1 MDILSSIYLH
11 AVAVS
16 ALATVALLQIL
27 KLRLFPP
34 TFANKYPVP
43 TLIVLS
49 VAAAIWTVLR
59 SSVAPKTWTDW
70 VVLTGTIGVVAALT
84 YRTTIA
90 NWAELR
96 EIESKPLAA
105 TARR

>member
-1 MDILSSIYLH
+1 MDIISSVFAH

-16 ALATVALLQIL
+16 ALAVVALHQIL
-27 KLRLFPP
+27 KLKIVPS
-34 TFANKYPVP
+34 TFANRYPVP

-49 VAAAIWTVLR
+49 VIA
-59 SSVAPKTWTDW
+59 SVMAVWKTAVTPHTWTDW
-70 VVLTGTIGVVAALT
+70 LVLVATIAVAAALT

-96 EIESKPLAA
+96 SLEG
-105 TARR
+105 

>member
-27 KLRLFPP
+27 KLKLFPP
-34 TFANKYPVP
+34 TWANKYPVP
-43 TLIVLS
+43 SLIVLS
-49 VAAAIWTVLR
+49 IAAAVWTVVR

-70 VVLTGTIGVVAALT
+70 VVLTATIGVVAAIT
-84 YRTTIA
+84 YRATIA
-90 NWAELR
+90 NWSELR
-96 EIESKPLAA
+96 SLEG
-105 TARR
+105 